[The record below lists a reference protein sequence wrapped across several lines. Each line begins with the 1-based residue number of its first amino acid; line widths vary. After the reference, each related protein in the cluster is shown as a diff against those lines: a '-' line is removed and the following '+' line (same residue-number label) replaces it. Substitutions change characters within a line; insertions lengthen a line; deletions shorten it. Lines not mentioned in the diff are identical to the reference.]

1 MSSNTVLTP
10 SRVLRGA
17 AAAGVRGALLG
28 ADLTLLA
35 ARQPI
40 PASVEPP
47 SQDPAEVARVAREEA
62 ARTGYLEGF
71 TAGQQD
77 AVLAAHAHAAAAA
90 ESTAAALQALDSAT
104 AALHERQSIAIAD
117 VEQQIVDMALAIAEA
132 VVQRELATSAAPG
145 RDALLRAL
153 ALAPQRVDAV
163 VRIHPEDLASVGDLT
178 TLTAEREITLIADA
192 AVERGGCVLD
202 AGHCRIDAQ
211 ISPAMTRVREALTG

>member
-1 MSSNTVLTP
+1 MSSEALLTP

-35 ARQPI
+35 ARQPA
-40 PASVEPP
+40 PAPAEPV
-47 SQDPAEVARVAREEA
+47 SEDPIEVARVAREEA
-62 ARTGYLEGF
+62 ARAGYLEGF

-77 AVLAAHAHAAAAA
+77 AVLAAQAHTAAAA
-90 ESTAAALQALDSAT
+90 ESAAAALQALDSAT
-104 AALHERQSIAIAD
+104 AALHERQTVAVAD

-132 VVQRELATSAAPG
+132 IVQRELATSAAPG

-153 ALAPQRVDAV
+153 ALAPERIDAV
-163 VRIHPEDLASVGDLT
+163 VRIHPDDLASVGELT
-178 TLTAEREITLIADA
+178 SLTAEREITLVADA
-192 AVERGGCVLD
+192 GVERGGCVLD

-211 ISPAMTRVREALTG
+211 ISPAMTRVREALAG